1 MMLTGGCH
9 CRSIHYE
16 LDWPD
21 AAAAIPARRCSCSYC
36 TRFRGTWTSHPEA
49 KLFIRTRNDQLPGR
63 YRFGTET
70 ADFLFC
76 SQCGVTVA
84 ALCESDR
91 DLMAVLNINTLD
103 PDESLVFETI
113 DTDFGKESVEQRLA
127 RRTAGWIGNVIL
139 Q

>member
-1 MMLTGGCH
+1 MMFTGACH

-21 AAAAIPARRCSCSYC
+21 AAETMPARRCSCSYC
-36 TRFRGTWTSHPEA
+36 TRFRGTWASHTGA
-49 KLFIRTRNDQLPGR
+49 KLFIRTGNEQVPGR

-84 ALCESDR
+84 ALCETDR
-91 DLMAVLNINTLD
+91 GLTAVLNIKTLD
-103 PDESLVFETI
+103 PNESLVFETI
-113 DTDFGKESVEQRLA
+113 DTDFGKESLEQRLA
-127 RRTAGWIGNVIL
+127 RRAAGWIGNVIL